1 MILTHPEQ
9 YMSTREAAV
18 LWGYPQNTVSRW
30 CQTGKIPGR
39 NRLLPIAPGSSRAMP
54 PAPVPKKANKN
65 APTRDLHPF
74 VGTFFL

>member
-30 CQTGKIPGR
+30 CQTGKIPGAEQV
-39 NRLLPIAPGSSRAMP
+39 APYSPWLIPR
-54 PAPVPKKANKN
+54 N
-65 APTRDLHPF
+65 APQKKQIKTLPREIFTLSWERF
-74 VGTFFL
+74 SIK